1 MSGLKFTFSGIM
13 SLLPDNLSTL
23 KKIIFRPD
31 QREELWFASM
41 LKDQNIDQHW
51 KSDFRMSQDTFWD
64 IVRVVQPVQEKRNTQ
79 SWHAIP
85 VKQWVTFGLWR
96 LLTGNSFRTVVKI
109 YSVGKSTVIQI
120 TVEFCSEMLCL
131 APRYIHFPR

>member
-13 SLLPDNLSTL
+13 SLPPDNLSML

-51 KSDFRMSQDTFWD
+51 KSDFCMSQDTFRE
-64 IVRVVQPVQEKRNTQ
+64 IARVVQPAQEKRKTQ

-85 VKQWVTFGLWR
+85 VKQWVTIGIWR
-96 LLTGNSFRTVVKI
+96 LSTGNSFRTVAKI

-120 TVEFCSEMLCL
+120 TVEFCSEMLYL